1 MTAKENLQLA
11 AAIIVRSVPD
21 IRCLAGLLENAGQ
34 MRLAAEIHRQMETP
48 TVSITGQAHCDPA
61 MWREGRVR

>member
-1 MTAKENLQLA
+1 VTRAENLALA
-11 AAIIVRSVPD
+11 AAIIRASVPD
-21 IRCLAGLLENAGQ
+21 LRTLIGLLELAGQ
-34 MRLAAEIHRQMETP
+34 RRLAAEIRRQMETP